1 MITIYEKVTPDRSMR
16 LFVVTVTLETA
27 LRGTPSIVHVLA
39 LIAIENEGVEASA
52 SETPDRI

>member
-16 LFVVTVTLETA
+16 LFAVTVTSETA
-27 LRGTPSIVHVLA
+27 LRGTPSIVDVLA

>member
-1 MITIYEKVTPDRSMR
+1 MITIYEKVTPDSNMR
-16 LFVVTVTLETA
+16 LFAVTVTSETA
-27 LRGTPSIVHVLA
+27 LRGTPSIVAVLA